1 MIADTDPDK
10 ILEIHKRMV
19 NKTVKVLT
27 ENSSWIGRVVEV
39 IDTENFAVSRNREAD
54 PQTVNMFNIR
64 SL

>member
-1 MIADTDPDK
+1 MTRDTNADK

-19 NKTVKVLT
+19 DKTVRVLH
-27 ENSSWIGRVVEV
+27 ENSSWIGRVVKV
-39 IDTENFAVSRNREAD
+39 IDTEHFAVSKNRDAD